1 MKQYYILVLV
11 LTFVLFPLKSF
22 PKDVSDGYIDSLL
35 MGKTPQEKFE
45 ALGSQLPH
53 YSNKGL
59 TKRLQLSRA
68 MLDVA
73 KQLNAP
79 KYLGRAYYE
88 LGYSYEIIGEND
100 KAIESCLT
108 ALKYLNE
115 AQDTHFIA
123 VTYNEIGLIYTS
135 GNQDWKQYKAIDYF
149 KKFLELQQL
158 RKDTAEIAGAI
169 SNIGFSYINMN
180 KWDSALY
187 FNRIALDLRLK
198 INQERTIPISLGNV
212 GLSLYH
218 HGKIDSALRLYNQAV
233 VYYEKQK
240 NYWGLFEVLTNIS
253 NVYYQKGDL
262 VNVEKILVRKQKLAD
277 EIESKSLE
285 RLMYYAWYDYHKRLE
300 NYSLAVEYFEK
311 YHDMT
316 DSIRGEHIE
325 ERIATLETVYEVEK
339 RENEIQLL
347 KQEQV
352 NRKQRSRFAI
362 ITMILAMVGLA
373 LLIVFLIVKR
383 RKDAEIHK
391 QKEIVFE
398 REKDLA
404 KSEIEKSRLKEQEL
418 NIQLEYK
425 SKQLT
430 SHALNMMKKNQF
442 LQVLES
448 DISSIGKKAGD
459 EVKGQLR
466 SLNMSVKRMNKSD
479 KDWELFRNYFEEV
492 NVGFYENLNKKL
504 PGLST
509 NDYRI
514 CALIR
519 LNMNIK
525 ESAAV
530 LNISPES
537 VKTARHR
544 LRKKLDLAPETDLH
558 EFIQGV

>member
-1 MKQYYILVLV
+1 MKQTCILFLA
-11 LTFVLFPLKSF
+11 LIFALIPHKSF
-22 PKDVSDGYIDSLL
+22 PKDLSENYIDSLL
-35 MGKTPQEKFE
+35 SGKTPQEQFDIIHRH
-45 ALGSQLPH
+45 LPQ
-53 YSNKGL
+53 YSDKEL
-59 TKRLQLSRA
+59 TTRLRLSRK
-68 MLDVA
+68 MLKVA
-73 KQLNAP
+73 KELNAP

-108 ALKYLNE
+108 ALKHLNE
-115 AQDTHFIA
+115 AQDTHYIA
-123 VTYNEIGLIYTS
+123 LTYNEIGLIYTS
-135 GNQDWKQYKAIDYF
+135 STQDWKQYKAIEYF

-187 FNRIALDLRLK
+187 FSRIALDLRLK

-218 HGKIDSALRLYNQAV
+218 HGKIDSALLLYNQAI
-233 VYYEKQK
+233 VYYENQK
-240 NYWGLFEVLTNIS
+240 NYYGLFEVLTNIT
-253 NVYYQKGDL
+253 NVYYEKGDL
-262 VNVEKILVRKQKLAD
+262 INAEKILNRKQKLAD
-277 EIESKSLE
+277 EIESKSLDRFME
-285 RLMYYAWYDYHKRLE
+285 YAWMLFYKKQG
-300 NYSLAVEYFEK
+300 NYQRALEYFERFYK
-311 YHDMT
+311 MT
-316 DSIRGEHIE
+316 DSLRGERVE
-325 ERIATLETVYEVEK
+325 ERMATLQAVYEVEK

-347 KQEQV
+347 KQEQL
-352 NRKQRSRFAI
+352 NRQQRNRFAI
-362 ITMILAMVGLA
+362 ITLILAMVGLA
-373 LLIVFLIVKR
+373 LLIVILIVKR
-383 RKDAEIHK
+383 RKDAEIHQ

-404 KSEIEKSRLKEQEL
+404 KSEVEKSKLKEQEL
-418 NIQLEYK
+418 NTQLEYK

-442 LQVLES
+442 LHELEA
-448 DISSIGKKAGD
+448 DISNIGKKASD

-466 SLNMSVKRMNKSD
+466 SLNLAVKRMNKSE
-479 KDWELFRNYFEEV
+479 KDWELFKSYFEEV

-509 NDYRI
+509 NDYRM